1 MPEWLPNRPKQ
12 PRLRTNDR
20 DWYRIPDSAWRTLGT
35 RPRAWFVR
43 GRRWPSGDAG
53 YDVARGW
60 LPEWLPVNS
69 LERRSGWGVVTVHET
84 PVGATVEWYTPP
96 DLFDALGLW
105 FDLDP
110 AASPNPLARVPAS
123 EFYHRLHDGLAQTWE
138 GRVWLN
144 PPYGPLLP
152 AFVDR
157 MCRHA
162 NGIMLT
168 ASRTETRWWQQAAQ
182 SADAVCLLRERL
194 HFIRD
199 DGHQARS
206 SHASTLFAWG
216 DECVEAIRHASL
228 GWYTVQTLARSIA
241 A

>member
-1 MPEWLPNRPKQ
+1 V
-12 PRLRTNDR
+12 
-20 DWYRIPDSAWRTLGT
+20 A
-35 RPRAWFVR
+35 VV
-43 GRRWPSGDAG
+43 SG
-53 YDVARGW
+53 
-60 LPEWLPVNS
+60 
-69 LERRSGWGVVTVHET
+69 VHER

-96 DLFDALGLW
+96 SLFDALGLT

-110 AASPNPLARVPAS
+110 ASPDPLPDWIPAGSWYASNGQYADW
-123 EFYHRLHDGLAQTWE
+123 F

-152 AFVDR
+152 DFVDR
-157 MCRHA
+157 MCRHG

-168 ASRTETRWWQQAAQ
+168 ASRTETRWWQKAAQ

-216 DECVEAIRHASL
+216 EESVEALRRANL
-228 GWYTVQTLARSIA
+228 GWTTLQRIGASKVRA

>member
-1 MPEWLPNRPKQ
+1 M
-12 PRLRTNDR
+12 
-20 DWYRIPDSAWRTLGT
+20 
-35 RPRAWFVR
+35 
-43 GRRWPSGDAG
+43 
-53 YDVARGW
+53 
-60 LPEWLPVNS
+60 
-69 LERRSGWGVVTVHET
+69 TVHEK

-96 DLFDALGLW
+96 SLFDALDLT

-110 AASPNPLARVPAS
+110 ASPRHKPLWVPADS
-123 EFYHRLHDGLAQTWE
+123 WMYENGELAPWS

-144 PPYGPLLP
+144 PPYGRLLP

-157 MCRHA
+157 MCHHG
-162 NGIMLT
+162 NGVMLT
-168 ASRTETRWWQQAAQ
+168 ASRTETRWWQQAAH

-199 DGHQARS
+199 DGLQARS

-216 DECVEAIRHASL
+216 DVSVEALRFANL
-228 GWYTVQTLARSIA
+228 GWFVDARRGISEVA